1 MENRP
6 LLEGH
11 ASGLQRRK
19 NGEDKLAM
27 RPQYIDVPPS
37 TVVEEPGPGLLLE
50 YFDIV
55 RRHKGTLILIAFLG
69 LLASLLLT
77 LPQTPIYQA
86 RASLE
91 IQNINEDFLNMRE
104 MSPTASGS
112 SSYPPQYDLQTQA
125 KILQSESVL
134 ERVIVKLNLEQKL
147 LADRG
152 PGRLAAWRSA
162 LGLPAWRSDSPREEV
177 LRAVTKNLKVST
189 EASTRLVE
197 IQYDSKDPQ
206 LAADFLNSLTT
217 EFIQQNLEA
226 RWKTSQQTGEWLTH
240 QMEDVRIKL
249 EKSEDEL
256 QGYAHASGLLFT
268 SEKVGSQ
275 LVEDN
280 VAEEKLRQL
289 QEQLSTAHGERV
301 TKQSKFEL
309 VSSAPPESLPE
320 VLDDKTLE
328 DYQVKLTDLRRQLAE
343 LSSTLTLAHPSVK
356 KVQAQVSTLE
366 AALQKEQSSVVQR
379 IRNEYESAYRRE
391 NLLSANYAS
400 QSRLVSEQ
408 AAQVA
413 HYNIL
418 KSDVDTNRQL
428 YDSMMRNVEQA
439 GITSALRAS
448 NIRVVDSAVAPS
460 RPYKPKIVLNS
471 ALGLLAGALF
481 GFVFVVMRER
491 ADRSIQAPGEAAL
504 SLGVPELGVIPS
516 LDAERSRYFS
526 YYHKGKANGGGDL
539 KSIDRPRQIELITAQ
554 LKPSVVA
561 DAFRAAATSI
571 LYAGENG
578 DRPRVIVLTSANP
591 GEGKTTVASNLAL
604 AFAETGRP
612 VLLID
617 GDLRKGRLHDIFK
630 VSNAWGLSDL
640 LAGKEQPQGR
650 ERVFVGTGY
659 PRLFLVPAGST
670 PPSITGALHAP
681 AGLAFLNQMREEF
694 HTVIIDS
701 PPMLQMPDARVLG
714 KVADAVVLVVR
725 SAETTRDEAAAA
737 ALRLAEDGTRVLGS
751 ILNEWDPRKS
761 GHSGYASGYRYYQYN
776 A

>member
-1 MENRP
+1 M
-6 LLEGH
+6 
-11 ASGLQRRK
+11 
-19 NGEDKLAM
+19 
-27 RPQYIDVPPS
+27 
-37 TVVEEPGPGLLLE
+37 
-50 YFDIV
+50 
-55 RRHKGTLILIAFLG
+55 
-69 LLASLLLT
+69 
-77 LPQTPIYQA
+77 
-86 RASLE
+86 
-91 IQNINEDFLNMRE
+91 
-104 MSPTASGS
+104 
-112 SSYPPQYDLQTQA
+112 
-125 KILQSESVL
+125 
-134 ERVIVKLNLEQKL
+134 
-147 LADRG
+147 
-152 PGRLAAWRSA
+152 
-162 LGLPAWRSDSPREEV
+162 
-177 LRAVTKNLKVST
+177 
-189 EASTRLVE
+189 
-197 IQYDSKDPQ
+197 
-206 LAADFLNSLTT
+206 
-217 EFIQQNLEA
+217 
-226 RWKTSQQTGEWLTH
+226 
-240 QMEDVRIKL
+240 
-249 EKSEDEL
+249 
-256 QGYAHASGLLFT
+256 
-268 SEKVGSQ
+268 
-275 LVEDN
+275 
-280 VAEEKLRQL
+280 
-289 QEQLSTAHGERV
+289 
-301 TKQSKFEL
+301 
-309 VSSAPPESLPE
+309 
-320 VLDDKTLE
+320 
-328 DYQVKLTDLRRQLAE
+328 KLTDLRRQLAE

-356 KVQAQVSTLE
+356 KVQAQVATLE

-491 ADRSIQAPGEAAL
+491 ADRSIQAPGEAAM